1 MASPTSAPG
10 HAQLPPVPP
19 PVQNMLRQCG
29 PGMPPLRERVR
40 DVLRDWI
47 AIGRLTPG
55 MRLFEQDLAGVLGIS
70 RVPVREAIRLLEA
83 EGYVT
88 VQGRQVRVRALEPA
102 SVAHLFD
109 VCETLEALAAR
120 QAAEQITAAGA
131 QRLREVL
138 ELGRARLAAG
148 GRPISDGCNMALHE
162 EISRLAGNEVL
173 DNVLAPLRGRV
184 QFLLRHG
191 SENDRIVTEHAAIT
205 EAVTAG
211 QPDLAAELSAA
222 HMRAT
227 RREILAGLP
236 G

>member
-1 MASPTSAPG
+1 MASSTVVPG

-19 PVQNMLRQCG
+19 PLRHLLQQCG
-29 PGMPPLRERVR
+29 PGLPPLRERVR

-55 MRLFEQDLAGVLGIS
+55 MRLFEQDLATALGIS

-88 VQGRQVRVRALEPA
+88 VQGRQVRVRALDPT
-102 SVAHLFD
+102 SVAHLLD

-120 QAAEQITAAGA
+120 QAAEQITGSGA
-131 QRLREVL
+131 LRLREVL
-138 ELGRARLAAG
+138 ESGRARLAAG
-148 GRPISDGCNMALHE
+148 GFPIADGRNMALHE

-173 DNVLAPLRGRV
+173 DNVLTPLRGRV

-191 SENDRIVTEHAAIT
+191 SENDRIVSEHAAIT
-205 EAVTAG
+205 DAIASGDPE
-211 QPDLAAELSAA
+211 LAAALSAA

>member
-1 MASPTSAPG
+1 MASPTTVPG

-19 PVQNMLRQCG
+19 RVQNMLRQCG
-29 PGMPPLRERVR
+29 PGLPPLRERVR

-47 AIGRLTPG
+47 AVGRLTPG
-55 MRLFEQDLAGVLGIS
+55 MRLFEQDLAVALGIS

-88 VQGRQVRVRALEPA
+88 VRGRQVRVRALDPA

-120 QAAEQITAAGA
+120 QAAEQITPAGA
-131 QRLREVL
+131 LRLREVL
-138 ELGRARLAAG
+138 ELGRTRLATG
-148 GRPISDGCNMALHE
+148 GFPISDGGNMALHE

-173 DNVLAPLRGRV
+173 DGVLAPLRGRV

-191 SENDRIVTEHAAIT
+191 SEHDRIETEHAAIAAAIANGDP
-205 EAVTAG
+205 E
-211 QPDLAAELSAA
+211 LAAELSAA

-227 RREILAGLP
+227 RREVLADLP
-236 G
+236 W